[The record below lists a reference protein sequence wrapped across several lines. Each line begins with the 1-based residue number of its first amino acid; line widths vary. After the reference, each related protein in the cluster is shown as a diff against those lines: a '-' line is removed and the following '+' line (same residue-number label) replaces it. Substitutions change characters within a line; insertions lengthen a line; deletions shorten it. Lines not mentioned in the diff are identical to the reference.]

1 MIVNFPRVPLKVDP
15 RYLSDVL
22 TQIKSAFQQV
32 NSRRYAQDRLFLRS
46 PNGKTWAVT
55 VDDSGVLAAA
65 EYDGTT
71 SLD

>member
-1 MIVNFPRVPLKVDP
+1 MIVNFPKTPLKIDT

-46 PNGKTWAVT
+46 PNGKTWSVT
-55 VDDSGVLAAA
+55 VNDSGTLSAA
-65 EYDGTT
+65 EYNGSAID
-71 SLD
+71 